1 MKRISWYP
9 LAGLLVLVLA
19 GLAFWQAHRPPTGAP
34 PPTPAIVAAATANR
48 GVAPAPAPRKATPAA
63 PRVAD
68 GEPMPLPDG
77 IATLLSRADAG
88 DAKAACQLGV
98 RLSRCRW
105 ADFYSDEMLAQLRA
119 SISKARRRNDA
130 EGLRDS
136 EAALAVGQAIRREC
150 DPLPA
155 SLRERAFALT
165 RQAALAGEPEAIVAY
180 LRGDVLNASAISAFE
195 FLGSP
200 EFDAWRR
207 DAGPMLAALEDTGRP
222 EAVLLR
228 LQAVRG
234 VPPLSMVVP
243 PDPVADEANRLLAVR
258 LFGEHE
264 ALRDTSPRPRLTPA
278 QRETAAR
285 LAAQWHD
292 ERHGG
297 RRHALAPYDGALYDT
312 LSELRRS
319 VGEGKAAPVP
329 CDDGTGASP

>member
-19 GLAFWQAHRPPTGAP
+19 GLAFWQANRPPTGAP
-34 PPTPAIVAAATANR
+34 TPTPAIVPAATANR
-48 GVAPAPAPRKATPAA
+48 EGAPAPAPREPTPAA
-63 PRVAD
+63 PRVTD

-105 ADFYSDEMLAQLRA
+105 ADFYSDEMLAHLQA
-119 SISKARRRNDA
+119 SIGKARRGNDA

-136 EAALAVGQAIRREC
+136 EAALAMGQAVRREC

-180 LRGDVLNASAISAFE
+180 LRGDVLNSRATSMFGY
-195 FLGSP
+195 LRSP

-207 DAGPMLAALEDTGRP
+207 DAGPMLAALEDAGRP
-222 EAVLLR
+222 ESVLLR
-228 LQAVRG
+228 LQAARG

-292 ERHGG
+292 ERFGG
-297 RRHALAPYDGALYDT
+297 RRHALAAYDGALFET

-319 VGEGKAAPVP
+319 VGEGKPAPVP
-329 CDDGTGASP
+329 CDDGSGGLP